1 MATKSTATTATEE
14 AQKKTAAKKTVKKAA
29 TKKSSAKKTATKK
42 PTKNLLIV
50 ESPSKAKTIK
60 KYLGSKFEVLSSK
73 GHIRDLPASR
83 LGVDIENGFTPEYI
97 VPRKDGKAALLKELK
112 AAAKNS
118 KAVYLA
124 TDPDREGEAIAWHLA
139 QMLELD
145 EEAANRV
152 TFNEI
157 TRKAVTE
164 GMQKPRAIDKDL
176 VASQQTR
183 RVLDRIV
190 GYKLSPF
197 LWHKVK
203 YGLSAGRVQS
213 VATRWVVDREREIDA
228 FIPQEYWNLDARFN
242 NGKKEYTARFFG
254 NEEGKITVSSA
265 EENAKI
271 RSELDG
277 QDYTVKSL
285 KEQEKVKNPAP
296 PFTTSSMQQDASVH
310 LNMHPQKTMS
320 VAQTLYEGV
329 DVAGLGPIGL
339 ITYMRTDSLRISDE
353 ARAAAKDFILEAY
366 GEKYY
371 PKTPRSF
378 KTRQGAQDAHEA
390 IRPTEISL
398 TPEKIK
404 GSLTHDQ
411 YRLYK
416 LIWERFTAS
425 QMACVVQHVRS
436 MEIEA
441 AGYLFRAS
449 DTKKVFDGYSRLYRY
464 SEEHEETSAFPDV
477 KEGDVLDFKELVSEQ
492 KFTQPPSRYTEAS
505 LIKTLEEN
513 GIGRPSTFAPIVG
526 TIIER
531 DYVEREGKTLKPT
544 NYGFVTTDLLIENF
558 SNIVDSAFTA
568 EMEEQL
574 DSVEEGKKTS
584 VDVLQS
590 FYGDFA
596 EALEKAEANTERRRV
611 ETPVEES
618 DEVCELCG
626 RKMVYKVS
634 RFGRF
639 LACPGYPECKN
650 TKPVYTKA
658 AGSCPLCGSALVV
671 RKTQKGKTYYTC
683 EKGASCGFRTWDV
696 PTNELCPKCGK
707 TLFRHFSTLHC
718 GTEGCDYEAPYQKN
732 NKTENEAK

>member
-1 MATKSTATTATEE
+1 MATKPTASTEE
-14 AQKKTAAKKTVKKAA
+14 TQKKTAAKKTAVKKTAA
-29 TKKSSAKKTATKK
+29 KKTAAKKTATKK

-60 KYLGSKFEVLSSK
+60 KYLGSKYEVLSSK

-112 AAAKNS
+112 TAAKNS
-118 KAVYLA
+118 KAVFLA

-139 QMLELD
+139 QMLEL
-145 EEAANRV
+145 EEGVANRV

-164 GMQKPRAIDKDL
+164 GVQNPRAIDSDL
-176 VASQQTR
+176 VSSQQTR

-228 FIPQEYWNLDARFN
+228 FVPQEYWNLDAHFR
-242 NGKKEYTARFFG
+242 NGKKEYSARFFG
-254 NEEGKITVSSA
+254 NEEGKITISSA

-271 RSELDG
+271 RGELDG
-277 QDYTVKSL
+277 KDYVVKSL

-320 VAQTLYEGV
+320 VAQSLYEGV
-329 DVAGLGPIGL
+329 DVVGHGPVGL
-339 ITYMRTDSLRISDE
+339 ITYMRTDSLRVSDE
-353 ARAAAKDFILEAY
+353 ARAAAKEYIVANY

-371 PKTPRSF
+371 PKTPRIF

-390 IRPTEISL
+390 IRPTDINL
-398 TPEKIK
+398 TPEVVR
-404 GSLTHDQ
+404 GSLTNEQ

-425 QMACVVQHVRS
+425 QMAAVVQHVRS

-464 SEEHEETSAFPDV
+464 SEEREETSAFPDMN
-477 KEGDVLDFKELVSEQ
+477 EGDKLDFKELISEQ

-544 NYGFVTTDLLIENF
+544 TYGFVTTDLLIENF

-568 EMEEQL
+568 EMEKQL

-584 VDVLQS
+584 VDVLQN

-596 EALEKAEANTERRRV
+596 AALEKAENNTERRRV

-658 AGSCPLCGSALVV
+658 SGTCPVCGSGLVV

-683 EKGASCGFRTWDV
+683 DKGASCGFRTWDI
-696 PTNELCPKCGK
+696 PTNDLCPKCGK
-707 TLFRHFSTLHC
+707 TLFRHFSTVHC
-718 GTEGCDYEAPYQKN
+718 GAEGCDYEAPYQKTT
-732 NKTENEAK
+732 KTENDAK

>member
-1 MATKSTATTATEE
+1 MATKTTATNTEE
-14 AQKKTAAKKTVKKAA
+14 TQKKAAAKKPAAKKTAAKKTA
-29 TKKSSAKKTATKK
+29 TKKTATKK

-145 EEAANRV
+145 ETAANRV

-164 GMQKPRAIDKDL
+164 GMQNPRAIDQDL

-213 VATRWVVDREREIDA
+213 VATRWVVDREREIEA
-228 FIPQEYWNLDARFN
+228 FVPQEYWNLDAHFR

-254 NEEGKITVSSA
+254 NDEGKIAVASA

-271 RSELDG
+271 RAELEG
-277 QDYTVKSL
+277 KDYLVRSL
-285 KEQEKVKNPAP
+285 KEQEKHKNPAP
-296 PFTTSSMQQDASVH
+296 PFTTSSLQQDASVH

-320 VAQTLYEGV
+320 VAQTLYEGI
-329 DVAGLGPIGL
+329 DVIGHGPVGL

-353 ARAAAKDFILEAY
+353 ARAAAKEYILANY
-366 GEKYY
+366 GEQYY
-371 PKTPRSF
+371 PKTPRVF

-390 IRPTEISL
+390 IRPTDVNL
-398 TPEKIK
+398 TPDVVKA
-404 GSLTHDQ
+404 SLNNDQ

-425 QMACVVQHVRS
+425 QMASVIQHVRS
-436 MEIEA
+436 IEIEA

-464 SEEHEETSAFPDV
+464 SDDQEESSAFPDV
-477 KEGDVLDFKELVSEQ
+477 KEGDKLDFKELTSEQ
-492 KFTQPPSRYTEAS
+492 KFTLPPSRYTEAS

-531 DYVEREGKTLKPT
+531 EYVEREGKSLKPT
-544 NYGFVTTDLLIENF
+544 NLGIVTTDLMIENF

-568 EMEEQL
+568 EMEKEL
-574 DSVEEGKKTS
+574 DRVEEGEKTL
-584 VDVLQS
+584 VDVMQS

-596 EALEKAEANTERRRV
+596 AALEKAESNTERKKV

-650 TKPVYTKA
+650 TKPVYNKA
-658 AGSCPLCGSALVV
+658 AGTCPTCGAGLVV
-671 RKTQKGKTYYTC
+671 RKTQKGKTYYSC
-683 EKGASCGFRTWDV
+683 EKGAACGFRTWDV
-696 PTNELCPKCGK
+696 PTTEVCPKCGK
-707 TLFRHFSTLHC
+707 TLFRRFSNLVC
-718 GTEGCDYEAPYQKN
+718 ATEGCGYEAPFK
-732 NKTENEAK
+732 KKDKAESDKK

>member
-1 MATKSTATTATEE
+1 MATKSTNTAEN
-14 AQKKTAAKKTVKKAA
+14 AKKTV
-29 TKKSSAKKTATKK
+29 KKTATKK
-42 PTKNLLIV
+42 PAAKKTAAKKPSKNLLIV

-60 KYLGSKFEVLSSK
+60 KYLGSKYEVMSSK

-118 KAVYLA
+118 KAVFLA

-145 EEAANRV
+145 ETAANRV

-164 GMQKPRAIDKDL
+164 GVKKPRMIDKDL

-228 FIPQEYWNLDARFN
+228 FVPQEYWNLDVLFL
-242 NGKKEYTARFFG
+242 NGKKEYSARFFG
-254 NEEGKITVSSA
+254 NEAGKITVSSA

-271 RSELDG
+271 RGELDG
-277 QDYTVKSL
+277 KDFIVKTV

-296 PFTTSSMQQDASVH
+296 PFTTSAMQQDASVH

-320 VAQTLYEGV
+320 VAQSLYEGI
-329 DVAGLGPIGL
+329 DVVGHGPVGL
-339 ITYMRTDSLRISDE
+339 ITYMRTDSLRVSDE
-353 ARAAAKDFILEAY
+353 ARAAAKDFILNAY
-366 GEKYY
+366 GEQYY
-371 PKTPRSF
+371 PKTPRVF
-378 KTRQGAQDAHEA
+378 KSRQGAQDAHEA
-390 IRPTEISL
+390 IRPTDINL
-398 TPEKIK
+398 TPEVVK
-404 GSLTHDQ
+404 GSLTNEQ

-436 MEIEA
+436 VEFEC

-449 DTKKVFDGYSRLYRY
+449 DTKKVFDGYSRLYHY
-464 SEEHEETSAFPDV
+464 AEDAEETSAFPDL
-477 KEGDVLDFKELVSEQ
+477 KEGDKPTFKELVSEQ

-544 NYGFVTTDLLIENF
+544 DYGFVTTDLLIDNF
-558 SNIVDSAFTA
+558 SNIVDAAFTA

-584 VDVLQS
+584 VDVLAN
-590 FYGDFA
+590 FYKDFA
-596 EALEKAEANTERRRV
+596 EALEKAEANTEKRRV
-611 ETPVEES
+611 EAPVEES

-658 AGSCPLCGSALVV
+658 AGTCPVCGKGLVV

-683 EKGASCGFRTWDV
+683 ERGTECGFRTWDV
-696 PTNELCPKCGK
+696 PTNEICPKCGK

-718 GTEGCDYEAPYQKN
+718 VAEGCDFEKPFR
-732 NKTENEAK
+732 KTEKAEKTEQ

>member
-1 MATKSTATTATEE
+1 MATKTAATAEE
-14 AQKKTAAKKTVKKAA
+14 AQKKKGTAKKTAAPKKTAAKKSTP
-29 TKKSSAKKTATKK
+29 KKTVK

-60 KYLGSKFEVLSSK
+60 KYLGSKYEVMSSK

-83 LGVDIENGFTPEYI
+83 LGVDIENGFKPEYI

-145 EEAANRV
+145 ESAANRV

-164 GMQKPRAIDKDL
+164 GIQHPRAINQDL
-176 VASQQTR
+176 VSSQQTR

-213 VATRWVVDREREIDA
+213 VATRWVVDREREIEA
-228 FIPQEYWNLDARFN
+228 FVPQEYWNLDARFA

-254 NEEGKITVSSA
+254 NDEGKITVSSA
-265 EENAKI
+265 QENQKI
-271 RSELDG
+271 RDELEG
-277 QDYTVKSL
+277 KDYLVRSL
-285 KEQEKVKNPAP
+285 KEQEKHKNPAP
-296 PFTTSSMQQDASVH
+296 PFTTAELQQDASVH

-329 DVAGLGPIGL
+329 DVVGHGPVGL

-353 ARAAAKDFILEAY
+353 ARAAARDYIVNTY

-371 PKTPRSF
+371 PQTPRIF
-378 KTRQGAQDAHEA
+378 KTAQGAQDAHEA
-390 IRPTEISL
+390 IRPTDINLTPDSIKSSL
-398 TPEKIK
+398 TN
-404 GSLTHDQ
+404 DQ
-411 YRLYK
+411 YRLYR
-416 LIWERFTAS
+416 LIWERFCAS
-425 QMACVVQHVRS
+425 QMASVVQHVRS
-436 MEIEA
+436 IEIEA

-464 SEEHEETSAFPDV
+464 SEDKEESSAFPDV
-477 KEGDVLDFKELVSEQ
+477 KEGDKLDFKELVSEQ
-492 KFTQPPSRYTEAS
+492 KFTLPPSRYTEAS
-505 LIKTLEEN
+505 LIKTLKEN

-544 NYGFVTTDLLIENF
+544 NLGIVTTDLMIENF
-558 SNIVDSAFTA
+558 NNIVDSAFTA
-568 EMEEQL
+568 EMEQQL
-574 DSVEEGKKTS
+574 DRVEEGQTTL
-584 VDVLQS
+584 VDVMKN

-596 EALEKAEANTERRRV
+596 AALEKAESNTEKRRV

-626 RKMVYKVS
+626 RKMVYKIS

-658 AGSCPLCGSALVV
+658 SGTCPTCGAGLVV
-671 RKTQKGKTYYTC
+671 RKTQKGKTYYSC
-683 EKGASCGFRTWDV
+683 EKGAACGFRTWDV
-696 PTNELCPKCGK
+696 PTPEVCPKCGK
-707 TLFRHFSTLHC
+707 TLFRHFSNLVC
-718 GTEGCDYEAPYQKN
+718 VTEGCGYETPYKKN
-732 NKTENEAK
+732 DKTEKEAK